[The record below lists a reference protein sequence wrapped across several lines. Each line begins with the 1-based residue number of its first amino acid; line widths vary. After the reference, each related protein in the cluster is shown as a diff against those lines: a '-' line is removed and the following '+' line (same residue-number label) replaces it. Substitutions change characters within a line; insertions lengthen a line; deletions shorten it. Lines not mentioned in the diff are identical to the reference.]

1 MWFGAH
7 HKIAGDNLILCIGF
21 LRFNDYLKRYERLL
35 KLLVIMAGIIEHR
48 KKIEWNGTLDVLIS
62 RLMFLTYLFKLI

>member
-35 KLLVIMAGIIEHR
+35 KLFWLLWLALLNTG
-48 KKIEWNGTLDVLIS
+48 KKLNGTLDVLIS
-62 RLMFLTYLFKLI
+62 RLMYLTYLFKLI